1 MLSGKHLIDGQWLG
15 EGAPFQATNPAT
27 GGFLPQTFHEAD
39 DGVVDAAV
47 RTAEIAFQDYA
58 GRSDGERAAF
68 LRAIAQAVEAR
79 GEVITETA
87 HQETGLPAARLNM
100 ERGRTVGQ
108 LRMFADL
115 IESGA
120 HLGIRMDPALPERQP
135 LPRPEIRLMKR
146 PLGPVG
152 VFGASNF
159 PLAFS
164 VAGGD
169 TASALAAG
177 CPVVVKGHPAHP
189 GTGELV
195 AGAILAAIKATGM
208 PAGVFSLLQGA
219 SHQVGQALV
228 QHPLIQAVGF
238 TGSQRAGRALFDL
251 ACARPRPIPLF
262 AEMGSINPVFVLPR
276 ALVNRGDSI
285 AQQWIASLTLGAG
298 QFCTNPGVLF
308 SLEGTALDD
317 FLEAATKAVG
327 GAAPQTMLTP
337 AISGAYHNAVAAHRQ
352 RAGVTL
358 RAGGDAADGCQ
369 GLPALFEVAA
379 RAWLE
384 DSALHE
390 EVFGPSAFVVRCE
403 DHEQLLES
411 ARQLEGQLTTTL
423 QLDQDDHEL
432 AGELLPILECKA
444 GRLLCNGYPTGV
456 EVCGAMMHG
465 GPYPASTDA
474 RFTSV
479 GTLAI
484 ERFLRP
490 VAYQNFPAELLAAPL
505 RDA

>member
-1 MLSGKHLIDGQWLG
+1 MLSGKHLIDGQWQG
-15 EGAPFQATNPAT
+15 EGATFQATNPAT
-27 GGFLPQTFHEAD
+27 GAALPDTFCEAD
-39 DGVVDAAV
+39 AATVDAAA
-47 RTAEIAFQDYA
+47 RAAEAAFADYA
-58 GRSDGERAAF
+58 ARDDAARGAF
-68 LRAIAQAVEAR
+68 LRAIGEAIEAR
-79 GEVITETA
+79 GEAITDIA
-87 HQETGLPAARLNM
+87 RQETGLPEARLNM

-108 LRMFADL
+108 LRMFAEL
-115 IESGA
+115 IESGG
-120 HLGIRMDPALPERQP
+120 HRGVCMDPALPERQP
-135 LPRPEIRLMKR
+135 LPRPDIRLMKR
-146 PLGPVG
+146 ALGPVG

-195 AGAILAAIKATGM
+195 AGAILEAIQSCGM
-208 PAGVFSLLQGA
+208 PAGVFALVQGS
-219 SHQVGQALV
+219 SHAVGQALV

-238 TGSQRAGRALFDL
+238 TGSQRAGRALYDL
-251 ACARPRPIPLF
+251 ACARPQPIPLF

-276 ALVNRGDSI
+276 ALVSRGESI
-285 AQQWIASLTLGAG
+285 ASQWIASLTLGAG

-308 SLEGTALDD
+308 SLEGATLDD
-317 FLEAATKAVG
+317 FLEAVSAAVG
-327 GAAPQTMLTP
+327 GASPQTMLTP
-337 AISGAYHNAVAAHRQ
+337 GIAGAYHNAVSAHRG
-352 RAGVTL
+352 REGVLL
-358 RAGGDAADGCQ
+358 RAGGDASEGCN
-369 GLPALFEVAA
+369 GLPAVFEVAA
-379 RAWLE
+379 RAWLA
-384 DSALHE
+384 DPTLHE
-390 EVFGPSAFVVRCE
+390 EVFGPAAFVVRCE
-403 DHEQLLES
+403 DHAQLLET

-423 QLDQDDHEL
+423 QLEESDHEL
-432 AGELLPILECKA
+432 AGQLLPILERKA

-465 GPYPASTDA
+465 GPYPASTDP